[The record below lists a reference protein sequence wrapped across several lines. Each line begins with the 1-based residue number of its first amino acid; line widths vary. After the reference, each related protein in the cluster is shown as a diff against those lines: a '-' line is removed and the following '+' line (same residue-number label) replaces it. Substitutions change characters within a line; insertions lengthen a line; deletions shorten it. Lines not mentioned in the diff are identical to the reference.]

1 MGGGGVLCLF
11 MVVGMLQFYA
21 YACVCVWW
29 WVFILYFFF
38 IDGFLNVFLI
48 FLYIIL
54 MYIIEK

>member
-21 YACVCVWW
+21 YACVYVWW

-38 IDGFLNVFLI
+38 ILMVFFLNMFIYYFNV
-48 FLYIIL
+48 
-54 MYIIEK
+54 